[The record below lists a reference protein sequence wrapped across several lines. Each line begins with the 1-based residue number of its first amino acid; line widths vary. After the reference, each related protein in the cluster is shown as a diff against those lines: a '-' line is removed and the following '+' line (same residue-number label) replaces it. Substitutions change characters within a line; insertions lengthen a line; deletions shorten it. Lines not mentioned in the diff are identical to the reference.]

1 MAKMTAVELA
11 VDAALEV
18 MKWFGGMSYFKELP
32 EARVL
37 LSALSY
43 YVGAE
48 GGAANIMRLIV
59 ARNKIGKEV

>member
-48 GGAANIMRLIV
+48 GAANIMRLIV